1 MKNEKDISA
10 EFFRAV
16 GQNVKKK
23 RKEKKLSLE
32 ELGLKMGL
40 TKMHVHRIEKG
51 HNITL
56 ATLLKLMIAL
66 DVKCDDLL
74 KHDRKF
80 KKSDL
85 EKLLENS
92 KGSRMR
98 SKK

>member
-10 EFFRAV
+10 EYLRAV
-16 GQNVKKK
+16 GKNVKKI
-23 RKEKKLSLE
+23 RKEKDLSLE

-56 ATLLKLMIAL
+56 TTLLKLMIAL
-66 DVKCDDLL
+66 DVECDDLL
-74 KHDRKF
+74 EFDRKF
-80 KKSDL
+80 KKGDL
-85 EKLLENS
+85 EKLVENS
-92 KGSRMR
+92 KGSRTL